1 MKIKVVD
8 AVNFSFIFKTLTEF
22 MEETTLQLDQDGLK
36 IKGIDPSRTVL
47 IDVLIPSGYFET
59 YEIEGETKVG
69 VKLEDIANILDTATK
84 NDSVSIDIEQD
95 KVLFQLD
102 GEYERTFTLPVF
114 SSADAEIPEIK
125 LEFPFKATMLTAT
138 FADLVDEL
146 EETGSDIMKFKSE
159 EGKLLIIVEG
169 DLASASIELS
179 KDNGGLMDS
188 EGSDAESTYSV
199 EFIANTTKM
208 RKPSDTVNIEFGTQ
222 LPLKLRY
229 NLPQG
234 GYADFYISPR
244 AE

>member
-8 AVNFSFIFKTLTEF
+8 ALNFSYIFKTLSEF
-22 MEETTLQLDQDGLK
+22 INETTLVVDKDGLK

-47 IDVLIPSGYFET
+47 IDVLIPSGYFED
-59 YEIEGETKVG
+59 YEVENETKVG
-69 VKLEDIANILDTATK
+69 INLEDVADVLDTAK
-84 NDSVSIDIEQD
+84 KDDSVSIDIQED
-95 KVLFQLD
+95 KIVFEFD
-102 GEYERTFTLPVF
+102 GEYERSFTLPVY
-114 SSADAEIPEIK
+114 SPTETEVPEVK

-138 FADLVDEL
+138 FTDLIDEL
-146 EETGSDIMKFKSE
+146 EETGSDIIKFKSE
-159 EGKLLIIVEG
+159 GGKLYIIVES

-179 KDNGGLMDS
+179 KDNGGLMES
-188 EGSDAESTYSV
+188 EGSDAESAYGL
-199 EFIANTTKM
+199 EYIANTTKM
-208 RKPSDTVNIEFGTQ
+208 KKPSDTVNIEFGSQ